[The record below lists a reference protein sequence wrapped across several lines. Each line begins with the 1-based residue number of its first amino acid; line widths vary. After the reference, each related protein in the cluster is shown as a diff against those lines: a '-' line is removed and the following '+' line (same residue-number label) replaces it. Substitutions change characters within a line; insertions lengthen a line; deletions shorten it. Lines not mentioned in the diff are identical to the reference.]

1 MGMMTTTVGSQTSH
15 ARRLNDELSGLFC
28 IHEGDESEF
37 VARWADRPPPKS
49 KEPRW

>member
-15 ARRLNDELSGLFC
+15 PRRLNDELSGLFC

-37 VARWADRPPPKS
+37 VATRATPHD
-49 KEPRW
+49 